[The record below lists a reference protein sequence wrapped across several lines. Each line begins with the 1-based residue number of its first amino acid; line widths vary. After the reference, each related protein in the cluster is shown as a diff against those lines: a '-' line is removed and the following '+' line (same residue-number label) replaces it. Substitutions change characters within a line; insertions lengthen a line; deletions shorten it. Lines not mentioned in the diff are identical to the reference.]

1 MDKEKCIETFGHG
14 LIYPCEKAV
23 EIGMADEISTAD
35 DAIEKFILSLADNE
49 TQTTLNNQNFI
60 SSSLD
65 TESEG
70 DNMQNDK
77 KTESV
82 SLNADQIRAEAVAAE
97 RTRVASLNALR
108 KPCTEAIIDEA
119 IKSGASVADT
129 QAKVIEALSKR
140 NDELEAS
147 ATSLKPIKD
156 QADAQ
161 DVVGAQPTTKDD
173 RSVEDEA
180 KAAIEKI
187 KAANKEMEDRNNA

>member
-1 MDKEKCIETFGHG
+1 
-14 LIYPCEKAV
+14 
-23 EIGMADEISTAD
+23 
-35 DAIEKFILSLADNE
+35 
-49 TQTTLNNQNFI
+49 
-60 SSSLD
+60 
-65 TESEG
+65 
-70 DNMQNDK
+70 MQNDK

-97 RTRVASLNALR
+97 RTRVAALNALR
-108 KPCTEAIIDEA
+108 KPCTEAIVDEA

-129 QAKVIEALSKR
+129 QTKVIEALSKR
-140 NDELEAS
+140 NDELEVS
-147 ATSLKPIKD
+147 ATAIKPIKD